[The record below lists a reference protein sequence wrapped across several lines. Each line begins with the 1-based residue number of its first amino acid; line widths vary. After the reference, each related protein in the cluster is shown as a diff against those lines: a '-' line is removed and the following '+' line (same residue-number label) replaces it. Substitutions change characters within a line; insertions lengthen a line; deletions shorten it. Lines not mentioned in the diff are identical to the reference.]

1 MRRRAKLSLSP
12 PQAEIQKRP
21 DNSMKVSVSPQAQR
35 RDVQKERTAN
45 PPEPSRPPYSTRDK
59 TQKPPTGTQPVNERD
74 PGNKRLQ
81 SLTADE
87 FFYFFL
93 RMRKGEVKRIVGM
106 LQSRYPEENPVELS
120 KRLIASK
127 TRLALLGGTLLSLPL
142 LLPGIGQTLKFAG
155 IVGATS
161 MLTRMNLYLINEIA
175 LAFGEDIDNKARVG
189 DMMAVVG
196 ATALGA
202 AAPGIV
208 AQSVGLNPWLRLPT
222 GAFSSAGMTQL
233 IGQTAIRHFRRK
245 AMARKAIPEELNASA
260 SA

>member
-1 MRRRAKLSLSP
+1 MTRRAKLSLSP
-12 PQAEIQKRP
+12 PRADTQKRP
-21 DNSMKVSVSPQAQR
+21 DSSMEFLSSPQAQR
-35 RDVQKERTAN
+35 RDVHKSQTEN
-45 PPEPSRPPYSTRDK
+45 PPEPSRTPYTTRGK
-59 TQKPPTGTQPVNERD
+59 TQKPLTGTQPVNEHD
-74 PGNKRLQ
+74 PGNNRRQ

-106 LQSRYPEENPVELS
+106 LQTRYPEEGPVELS

-142 LLPGIGQTLKFAG
+142 FFPGVGQTLKLAG

-175 LAFGEDIDNKARVG
+175 LVFGEDVDDKARVS

-202 AAPGIV
+202 ATPGIIS
-208 AQSVGLNPWLRLPT
+208 QSVGLNPWLRLPT
-222 GAFSSAGMTQL
+222 GALSSAGMTQL
-233 IGQTAIRHFRRK
+233 IGLTAIWHFRRK
-245 AMARKAIPEELNASA
+245 AMSEERNASA